1 MPPVDA
7 PTSTQRTS
15 RNDVPNPPV
24 EQPQI
29 SEIDKLKQV
38 NLKLKTDNRW
48 LRVAIRELGIAN
60 DIAGAEKRLTMKTR
74 VPIFEKINDKPS
86 VVYNDAQTKA
96 RETWASLL
104 HDIVQKRQTFDTT
117 RLWKD
122 REEYESA
129 ITSWQMTHTRRD
141 DLEIMICNQVL
152 GDQLLEVI
160 DQSNAM
166 AKAVIEI
173 RSAHSEILAENIEL
187 KCNSLEQEKKLKV
200 QASVLSIL
208 QEREKNQLI
217 SIAAMESKHGKE
229 IMEQCEAIASLK
241 EKEKTVVAGMM
252 REYEAKLKEHK
263 ASIANLEQKAKTSAA
278 AAKKTYEKKLTEQN
292 IIITNMEE
300 KEKSAAAQKNTE
312 YEKKLKEQGS
322 MIAKLEQEKLA
333 SAAEIQRVGR
343 ELAAHREVSVSI
355 LNRKRE
361 LMKPHEIRD
370 DHVIET
376 GNISAHG
383 GTCLADVF
391 RIKYNANNNEK
402 AWFQE
407 TYGVSIATVERYGES
422 AAFVKLINMRYELY
436 RCGAE
441 SGVVDTEFEKGFQQL
456 LTGSLEK
463 HSKVTPE
470 SIDTFLL
477 ESKSGREMFQKL
489 CSIWDAARV
498 CQRKQFRESR
508 DPKNKSILGG
518 SFRSV
523 KSNASVWTGESQ
535 RRSQLEKI
543 EEYGKDFLSSA
554 KDALPWT
561 KH

>member
-1 MPPVDA
+1 MPPIDA

-29 SEIDKLKQV
+29 SEIDKLKQAY
-38 NLKLKTDNRW
+38 LKLKTENRW

-60 DIAGAEKRLTMKTR
+60 DIAGAEKRLTKPR
-74 VPIFEKINDKPS
+74 IGIFEKVDAESNI
-86 VVYNDAQTKA
+86 VYNDAQIKA
-96 RETWASLL
+96 KETWVPLIR
-104 HDIVQKRQTFDTT
+104 DIVQKRQTFDTT

-129 ITSWQMTHTRRD
+129 IASWQMTHTRRD
-141 DLEIMICNQVL
+141 DLEIMISNKLL
-152 GDQLLEVI
+152 GDQMLKLN
-160 DQSNAM
+160 DQSEAIANAM
-166 AKAVIEI
+166 IEI
-173 RSAHSEILAENIEL
+173 RSEHSEISADNTKL
-187 KCNSLEQEKKLKV
+187 KRDSIEQEKKLKV
-200 QASVLSIL
+200 QAGILSSL
-208 QEREKNQLI
+208 QEREKNQVI
-217 SIAAMESKHGKE
+217 SIAEMKSKHEKE
-229 IMEQCEAIASLK
+229 TKEQIEVIANLR
-241 EKEKTVVAGMM
+241 EKEKLSVAKIIK
-252 REYEAKLKEHK
+252 EYEAKLKEQK
-263 ASIANLEQKAKTSAA
+263 AVIANLEQKAKTSVATV
-278 AAKKTYEKKLTEQN
+278 KKAYERKLTEQS
-292 IIITNMEE
+292 IVITNLEE
-300 KEKSAAAQKNTE
+300 KEKSSAAQKKIE
-312 YEKKLKEQGS
+312 YEQKLKEQKS
-322 MIAKLEQEKLA
+322 IIAKLEEDKLA
-333 SAAEIQRVGR
+333 LAAEMQRVGR

-361 LMKPHEIRD
+361 LTKPHEIRD

-391 RIKYNANNNEK
+391 RIKADADVNEQT
-402 AWFQE
+402 WFQE
-407 TYGVSIATVERYGES
+407 TYGVSIDTVERYGES
-422 AAFVKLINMRYELY
+422 AALVKLINMRYELY

-441 SGVVDTEFEKGFQQL
+441 NRAVDPEFEEGFQQL

-470 SIDTFLL
+470 SIDRFLL

-489 CSIWDAARV
+489 CSIWDIARV

-508 DPKNKSILGG
+508 DPKKKSIFGG
-518 SFRSV
+518 SFKSV
-523 KSNASVWTGESQ
+523 KSNASVWTAETQ
-535 RRSQLEKI
+535 RKSKLGKI

>member
-1 MPPVDA
+1 MPTIDA
-7 PTSTQRTS
+7 PTSIQRTY
-15 RNDVPNPPV
+15 RNDVLILPV

-29 SEIDKLKQV
+29 SEIDKLKQA
-38 NLKLKTDNRW
+38 NLKLKTENRW

-60 DIAGAEKRLTMKTR
+60 DIAGAEKRLTKIR
-74 VPIFEKINDKPS
+74 IGIFEKIDAESNI
-86 VVYNDAQTKA
+86 VYNDAQLKA
-96 RETWASLL
+96 RETWAPLIR
-104 HDIVQKRQTFDTT
+104 DIIQKRQIFDTT

-129 ITSWQMTHTRRD
+129 VASWQMTHTRRD
-141 DLEIMICNQVL
+141 DLEIIISNKGL
-152 GDQLLEVI
+152 EDQFLKL
-160 DQSNAM
+160 DKQSEAL
-166 AKAVIEI
+166 AKAVTEI
-173 RSAHSEILAENIEL
+173 SSEHSEISAENEKL
-187 KCNSLEQEKKLKV
+187 KCNSIEQEKKLKV
-200 QASVLSIL
+200 QASVLSSV
-208 QEREKNQLI
+208 QEREKNQVI
-217 SIAAMESKHGKE
+217 SILEMKSKHEREMKE
-229 IMEQCEAIASLK
+229 QDEVIASLK
-241 EKEKTVVAGMM
+241 EKEKSSVAKMM
-252 REYEAKLKEHK
+252 REHEAKVKELKTV
-263 ASIANLEQKAKTSAA
+263 IAFLEQKSKTLAA
-278 AAKKTYEKKLTEQN
+278 TFKKTYEKKLIEQSV
-292 IIITNMEE
+292 IITNIEE
-300 KEKSAAAQKNTE
+300 EEKSAAAQAKTE
-312 YEKKLKEQGS
+312 YEQKLKEQENIIS
-322 MIAKLEQEKLA
+322 KLEEERLA
-333 SAAEIQRVGR
+333 SVTGMQRVRR

-361 LMKPHEIRD
+361 LTKPHEIRD

-376 GNISAHG
+376 GNIAAHG

-391 RIKYNANNNEK
+391 RIKSNPDNNEK

-407 TYGVSIATVERYGES
+407 TYGVSIDTVERYGES

-441 SGVVDTEFEKGFQQL
+441 NRAVDSEFEEGFQKL

-463 HSKVTPE
+463 NSRVTPD
-470 SIDTFLL
+470 SIDRFLL

-489 CSIWDAARV
+489 CSIWDIARV

-508 DPKNKSILGG
+508 DPKRKSILGG

-523 KSNASVWTGESQ
+523 KSNASIWTVETQS
-535 RRSQLEKI
+535 RSKLDQI

>member
-1 MPPVDA
+1 MPPIDA
-7 PTSTQRTS
+7 PISTQLTS

-29 SEIDKLKQV
+29 SEIDKLKQA
-38 NLKLKTDNRW
+38 NLKLKTENRW

-60 DIAGAEKRLTMKTR
+60 DIAGAEKRLTKIR
-74 VPIFEKINDKPS
+74 IGIFEKIDAESNI
-86 VVYNDAQTKA
+86 VYNDAQDKA
-96 RETWASLL
+96 REAWVPLIR
-104 HDIVQKRQTFDTT
+104 DIVQKRQTFDTT

-129 ITSWQMTHTRRD
+129 IASWQMNHTRRD
-141 DLEIMICNQVL
+141 DLEVIICYKVL
-152 GDQLLEVI
+152 GDQFSKLDIRSEAL
-160 DQSNAM
+160 
-166 AKAVIEI
+166 AKAVNDIT
-173 RSAHSEILAENIEL
+173 SENSQLSAENTKL
-187 KCNSLEQEKKLKV
+187 KRHSIEQEKKLKV
-200 QASVLSIL
+200 QASVLSSL
-208 QEREKNQLI
+208 QEREKNQVI
-217 SIAAMESKHGKE
+217 SIVGMKSKHEREMKE
-229 IMEQCEAIASLK
+229 QGEVIASLK
-241 EKEKTVVAGMM
+241 EKEKLSVA
-252 REYEAKLKEHK
+252 ELTSDYAAKAKEQK
-263 ASIANLEQKAKTSAA
+263 SVIANLEQRTKTLEATV
-278 AAKKTYEKKLTEQN
+278 KKTHKKLAEQS
-292 IIITNMEE
+292 IIIANLEE
-300 KEKSAAAQKNTE
+300 KEKSAAAQKKTE
-312 YEKKLKEQGS
+312 YEQQLKEQES
-322 MIAKLEQEKLA
+322 IIAKLQQEKLA
-333 SAAEIQRVGR
+333 STAEMQRVGR

-361 LMKPHEIRD
+361 LTKPHEIRD

-391 RIKYNANNNEK
+391 RIKSNPDINEQ

-407 TYGVSIATVERYGES
+407 TYGVSIDTVERYGES

-441 SGVVDTEFEKGFQQL
+441 NRAVDTEFEEGFQKL
-456 LTGSLEK
+456 LAGSLEK
-463 HSKVTPE
+463 YSKVTPE
-470 SIDTFLL
+470 SIDRFLL

-489 CSIWDAARV
+489 CSIWDIARV

-508 DPKNKSILGG
+508 DPKKKSIFGG
-518 SFRSV
+518 SFKSV
-523 KSNASVWTGESQ
+523 KSNASVWTTETQ
-535 RRSQLEKI
+535 KRSKLDQI